1 MLEQLTDSIAAER
14 HKFTDEANLRGDE
27 VTSIQG
33 SFGSIVAAAPRA
45 DPDRLARRLDSA
57 AEFDRRVHDRAAE
70 VLTASQLAAFEE
82 MQSEALSVMRNNIRN
97 EEVLS
102 AARTPTSAR

>member
-1 MLEQLTDSIAAER
+1 
-14 HKFTDEANLRGDE
+14 
-27 VTSIQG
+27 
-33 SFGSIVAAAPRA
+33 
-45 DPDRLARRLDSA
+45 
-57 AEFDRRVHDRAAE
+57 
-70 VLTASQLAAFEE
+70 